1 MVMVYVRMNESL
13 HVCSCR
19 IHGIGIRT
27 YILTID
33 EKERKIMKKTNK
45 IWKKT
50 AAAALAAVCA
60 VSLSGCGS
68 KDSAPQTDAANAPQ
82 TEAAEKAEGEGADAA
97 KAPETVVVKVG
108 VVGEYN
114 AQWDTINEL
123 LAGDGIQ
130 VELVKFTDYA
140 APNRA
145 LNDGEI
151 DLNAFQHK
159 AFLANDIAQKGYDIV
174 DIGDTIIAPL
184 AVFNNKDKISSME
197 DIKDGDVIAI
207 PSDLTNGGRAL
218 KLLEKAGLI
227 ECDPEKG
234 YTPTKADILNYNV
247 KIDIKEAESA
257 TLYNILPDC
266 AAAIINGGNAYTAGL
281 NPAEDAIF
289 QEDVDPATNEA
300 VPQLINIIAAR
311 SADKDNEVYK
321 KIVDA
326 YHTKEVEQTI
336 KDAYQ
341 GAFLCAWEG
350 AEN

>member
-1 MVMVYVRMNESL
+1 M
-13 HVCSCR
+13 
-19 IHGIGIRT
+19 
-27 YILTID
+27 
-33 EKERKIMKKTNK
+33 
-45 IWKKT
+45 
-50 AAAALAAVCA
+50 
-60 VSLSGCGS
+60 
-68 KDSAPQTDAANAPQ
+68 
-82 TEAAEKAEGEGADAA
+82 
-97 KAPETVVVKVG
+97 VKVG

-234 YTPTKADILNYNV
+234 YTPTKADILTYNV

-321 KIVDA
+321 KIVEA
-326 YHTKEVEQTI
+326 YQSKEVEQTI

>member
-1 MVMVYVRMNESL
+1 
-13 HVCSCR
+13 
-19 IHGIGIRT
+19 
-27 YILTID
+27 
-33 EKERKIMKKTNK
+33 MKKTLK
-45 IWKKT
+45 RS
-50 AAAALAAVCA
+50 AAVILAGVCA
-60 VSLSGCGS
+60 LSLFGCGS
-68 KDSAPQTDAANAPQ
+68 KENAP
-82 TEAAEKAEGEGADAA
+82 AAASDAKETSAE
-97 KAPETVVVKVG
+97 TIVKIG

-114 AQWDTINEL
+114 AQWDTVNEL
-123 LAGDGIQ
+123 LADDGIK

-159 AFLANDIAQKGYDIV
+159 AFLANDIAQKGYKIV
-174 DIGDTIIAPL
+174 DIGDTLIAPL
-184 AVFNNKDKISSME
+184 SVFNNKEKISSME
-197 DIKDGDVIAI
+197 DIKDGDIIAI

-234 YTPTKADILNYNV
+234 YTPTKADITNYNV
-247 KIDIKEAESA
+247 KIELKEAESA

-266 AAAIINGGNAYTAGL
+266 AAAIINGGNAFTAGL

-289 QEDVDPATNEA
+289 QEDVNPETNDA

-311 SADKDNEVYK
+311 EADKDNEVYK
-321 KIVDA
+321 KVVDA
-326 YHTKEVEQTI
+326 YHTPEVAKTI
-336 KDAYQ
+336 KDAYK
-341 GAFLCAWEG
+341 GAFISAWEG